1 MSSFIEFLSMPD
13 VEMIGMGLRWASQVL
28 RYLPGGKHVFEE
40 NNGVMALEVSAE
52 VFVTFLSV

>member
-28 RYLPGGKHVFEE
+28 RHMPGGKYIFEE
-40 NNGVMALEVSAE
+40 NHGVTALEARVCACWAS
-52 VFVTFLSV
+52 